1 MTAHLMPDRWAVAN
15 RRLIRKAL
23 AEFSHE
29 RLLVPR
35 PLGAPGRYAVAGDDG
50 ATEYRFAARVLT
62 LDHWLVDADSIT
74 RHRDGVELPLD
85 ALDFFID
92 LRETLDLSAEILPV
106 YLQEI
111 SSTLASTAYKLGKE
125 PVRAADL
132 IGAGFQAVETGMT
145 EGHPCFVANN
155 GRLGFDADEYLTYAP
170 EAAAPVRLIWLA
182 ADRDHS
188 TFSCGADIDYE
199 RLIRGELGDATL
211 ARFAATMS
219 DLGLDLGD
227 FHLVPVHPW
236 QWSNTLA
243 VTFAGE

>member
-1 MTAHLMPDRWAVAN
+1 VAN

-23 AEFSHE
+23 AEFS
-29 RLLVPR
+29 RTPAR
-35 PLGAPGRYAVAGDDG
+35 AAAARAPGRYGVAGDDG
-50 ATEYRFAARVLT
+50 ATEYRFRCPRPDPRSLARRRRQ
-62 LDHWLVDADSIT
+62 H
-74 RHRDGVELPLD
+74 HPPPDGVELPLD

-132 IGAGFQAVETGMT
+132 IGRFPAVETGMT
-145 EGHPCFVANN
+145 EGHPCFVATTVGSGSTPTSTSPMPRRRRHPSADLA
-155 GRLGFDADEYLTYAP
+155 GRGSRTIP
-170 EAAAPVRLIWLA
+170 RSAAGLIWTTTGSSA
-182 ADRDHS
+182 AS
-188 TFSCGADIDYE
+188 S
-199 RLIRGELGDATL
+199 
-211 ARFAATMS
+211 ARRWAAS
-219 DLGLDLGD
+219 PPPWDLGLDLGD

-243 VTFAGE
+243 SVRRRDRAAAPGAARRER